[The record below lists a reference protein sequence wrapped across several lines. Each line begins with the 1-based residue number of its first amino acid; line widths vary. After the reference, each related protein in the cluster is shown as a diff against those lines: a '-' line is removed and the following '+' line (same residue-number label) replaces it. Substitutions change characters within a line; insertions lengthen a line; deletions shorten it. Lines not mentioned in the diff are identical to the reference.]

1 MLVSNWRARFPI
13 IKNRSL
19 SMTEFQRALAKVL
32 VSEGGYV
39 NDPRDPGGATNKGI
53 TQNVYNAYRERHHLP
68 MVPVRGI
75 SSTEVEAIY
84 EANYWKL
91 AKCDMLPAGVSYVVF
106 DGAVNSGVAQSVK
119 WLQRALN
126 VTADGVV
133 GNATLAAV
141 QNYGNMDRLVD
152 AICDRRLAFLKA
164 LKTWKAFGRGW
175 ASRVAAVRATG
186 KAWAAG
192 SVEVQPLGLV
202 SGASAKAMISDAKAA
217 PVLAVADGAT
227 GGGIG
232 SGGLAATLQ
241 QVQDQLSPLSYSSEL
256 IGKVVAG
263 LIIVSAALM
272 IGGIGYRW
280 YAKRKKDALKDALD
294 IPAAA

>member
-1 MLVSNWRARFPI
+1 
-13 IKNRSL
+13 
-19 SMTEFQRALAKVL
+19 MTEFERALARVL
-32 VSEGGYV
+32 THEGGYV
-39 NDPRDPGGATNKGI
+39 NDPRDPGGATNRGI
-53 TQNVYNAYRERHHLP
+53 TQRVYDAYRDRLGLQR
-68 MVPVRGI
+68 VPVRNI
-75 SSTEVEAIY
+75 SSSEVEGIY
-84 EANYWKL
+84 RSNYWDL

-119 WLQRALN
+119 WLQRALG
-126 VTADGVV
+126 VTPDGVI

-141 QNYGNMDRLVD
+141 QNYGNLDRLVD

-164 LKTWKAFGRGW
+164 LKTWKAFGKGW

-186 KAWAAG
+186 KAWATG
-192 SVEVQPLGLV
+192 GVEAQPLGLA
-202 SGASAKAMISDAKAA
+202 SGASVKALISDAKPA
-217 PVLAVADGAT
+217 PALAVADAST

-263 LIIVSAALM
+263 LIVVSAALM
-272 IGGIGYRW
+272 IGGLAYRW
-280 YAKRKKDALKDALD
+280 YAARRRKERADALD
-294 IPAAA
+294 LQVTANAQPAA

>member
-1 MLVSNWRARFPI
+1 
-13 IKNRSL
+13 
-19 SMTEFQRALAKVL
+19 MTEFERSLTKVL

-39 NDPRDPGGATNKGI
+39 NHPLDPGHATNRGI
-53 TQNVYNAYRERHHLP
+53 TQRVYDAYRQRHGLQP
-68 MVPVRGI
+68 VPVRNI
-75 SSTEVEAIY
+75 SSSEVEAIY
-84 EANYWKL
+84 RSNYWEL
-91 AKCDMLPAGVSYVVF
+91 ARCDMMPAGISYVVF

-119 WLQRALN
+119 WLQRALG
-126 VTADGVV
+126 VAADGVV
-133 GNATLAAV
+133 GNATLAAI

-164 LKTWKAFGRGW
+164 LKRWKTFGKGW

-192 SVEVQPLGLV
+192 SVEVQPLGLA
-202 SGASAKAMISDAKAA
+202 SGAGAKALISDAKKP
-217 PVLAVADGAT
+217 PVMAVADATT
-227 GGGIG
+227 GGGVG

-263 LIIVSAALM
+263 LILLSAVLT
-272 IGGIGYRW
+272 IGGLAYRW
-280 YAKRKKDALKDALD
+280 YAKRRKDELRDALD
-294 IPAAA
+294 IPAAS

>member
-1 MLVSNWRARFPI
+1 MNEFE
-13 IKNRSL
+13 RSL
-19 SMTEFQRALAKVL
+19 ARVL
-32 VSEGGYV
+32 VHEGGYV
-39 NDPRDPGGATNKGI
+39 NLKADPGGETNRGV
-53 TQNVYNAYRERHHLP
+53 TQRVYNAYRQRLGLP
-68 MVPVRGI
+68 LVSVRGI

-91 AKCDMLPAGVSYVVF
+91 AKCDQLPAGVSYVVF

-164 LKTWKAFGRGW
+164 LKTWKTFGKGW
-175 ASRVAAVRATG
+175 ASRVASVRATG

-192 SVEVQPLGLV
+192 TVETQQLGLI
-202 SGASAKAMISDAKAA
+202 SGASAKASISDAKKA
-217 PVLAVADGAT
+217 PMLAVADGAT

-272 IGGIGYRW
+272 IGGIAYRW
-280 YAKRKKDALKDALD
+280 YAKRRKDELKDALD
-294 IPAAA
+294 IPVAG

>member
-1 MLVSNWRARFPI
+1 
-13 IKNRSL
+13 
-19 SMTEFQRALAKVL
+19 MTEFERALAKVL

-39 NDPRDPGGATNKGI
+39 NLKADPGGATNRGV
-53 TQNVYNAYRERHHLP
+53 TQRVYDAYRQRLGLP
-68 MVPVRGI
+68 LVPVRGI
-75 SSTEVEAIY
+75 SATEVEAIY
-84 EANYWKL
+84 KANYWSL
-91 AKCDMLPAGVSYVVF
+91 AKCDQLPAGISYVVF

-126 VTADGVV
+126 VVPDGVV

-164 LKTWKAFGRGW
+164 LKTWKAFGKGW

-192 SVEVQPLGLV
+192 SVEAQPLGLM
-202 SGASAKAMISDAKAA
+202 SGASAKASISDAKK
-217 PVLAVADGAT
+217 PPMLAVADGTT
-227 GGGIG
+227 GGGVG

-241 QVQDQLSPLSYSSEL
+241 QVQDQLSPLSYGSEL
-256 IGKVVAG
+256 IGKVVAV
-263 LIIVSAALM
+263 LIIVGAVLT
-272 IGGIGYRW
+272 IGGLGYRW
-280 YAKRKKDALKDALD
+280 YAKRRKDDLKDALD
-294 IPAAA
+294 IPVAT

>member
-1 MLVSNWRARFPI
+1 M
-13 IKNRSL
+13 K
-19 SMTEFQRALAKVL
+19 EFERALAKVL
-32 VSEGGYV
+32 LSEGGYV
-39 NDPRDPGGATNKGI
+39 FDRRDPGGETNKGI
-53 TQNVYNAYRERHHLP
+53 TKRVYDAYRER
-68 MVPVRGI
+68 VGKPVQSVRDI
-75 SSTEVEAIY
+75 SQAEIAAIY
-84 EANYWKL
+84 KAAYWDL
-91 AKCDMLPAGVSYVVF
+91 AKCDQLPAGISYVVF
-106 DGAVNSGVAQSVK
+106 DGAVNSGVSQSIK
-119 WLQRALN
+119 WLQRALG
-126 VTADGVV
+126 VVAVDGVI

-164 LKTWKAFGRGW
+164 LKTWNTFGRGW
-175 ASRVAAVRATG
+175 SSRVAAVRATG

-192 SVEVQPLGLV
+192 GVEVKPLALS
-202 SGASAKAMISDAKAA
+202 SGGSEKAPISDAKAA
-217 PVLAVADGAT
+217 PMLAVADGAT

-256 IGKVVAG
+256 IGKVVAC
-263 LIIVSAALM
+263 LVIVSAALM

-294 IPAAA
+294 IPVAS

>member
-1 MLVSNWRARFPI
+1 
-13 IKNRSL
+13 
-19 SMTEFQRALAKVL
+19 MTEFERALTRVL
-32 VSEGGYV
+32 VHEGGYV
-39 NDPRDPGGATNKGI
+39 NNPRDPGGETNRGI
-53 TQNVYNAYRERHHLP
+53 TQRVYNAYRQRLGLQL
-68 MVPVRGI
+68 VSVRGI
-75 SSTEVEAIY
+75 SSSEVEAIY
-84 EANYWKL
+84 KANYWDL
-91 AKCDMLPAGVSYVVF
+91 AKCDQLPAGVSYVVF

-126 VTADGVV
+126 VTADGVI
-133 GNATLAAV
+133 GNATIAAI

-164 LKTWKAFGRGW
+164 LKTWKTFGNGW

-192 SVEVQPLGLV
+192 SVETQPLGLA
-202 SGASAKAMISDAKAA
+202 SGASAKGLLSDAKPA
-217 PVLAVADGAT
+217 PALAVADAST

-263 LIIVSAALM
+263 LIIVSAVLTF
-272 IGGIGYRW
+272 GGLAYRW
-280 YAKRKKDALKDALD
+280 YAARRRKERADALD
-294 IPAAA
+294 LQVTANAQAAA

>member
-1 MLVSNWRARFPI
+1 
-13 IKNRSL
+13 
-19 SMTEFQRALAKVL
+19 MTEFERALTRVL
-32 VSEGGYV
+32 VHEGGFS
-39 NDPRDPGGATNKGI
+39 NHKDDPGGATQRGV
-53 TQNVYNAYRERHHLP
+53 TQRVYDAYRDRHGLP
-68 MVPVRGI
+68 RVPVRGI
-75 SSTEVEAIY
+75 SSSEVEAIY
-84 EANYWKL
+84 KANYWAL

-106 DGAVNSGVAQSVK
+106 DGAVNSGVSQSVK
-119 WLQRALN
+119 WLQRALG

-164 LKTWKAFGRGW
+164 LKTWKTFGKGW

-192 SVEVQPLGLV
+192 SVEVQPLGLA
-202 SGASAKAMISDAKAA
+202 SGAGAKALISDAKKP
-217 PVLAVADGAT
+217 PVLAMADATT
-227 GGGIG
+227 GGGVG

-241 QVQDQLSPLSYSSEL
+241 QVQDQLSPYSYGSEL

-263 LIIVSAALM
+263 LIIVGAVLT
-272 IGGIGYRW
+272 IGGLAYRW
-280 YAKRKKDALKDALD
+280 YAKRRKDELRDALD
-294 IPAAA
+294 IPAAT

>member
-1 MLVSNWRARFPI
+1 M
-13 IKNRSL
+13 K
-19 SMTEFQRALAKVL
+19 EFERALSRVL
-32 VSEGGYV
+32 VHEGGYV
-39 NDPRDPGGATNKGI
+39 NHPSDPGGETNKGI
-53 TQNVYNAYRERHHLP
+53 TKRVYDAYRQKIGKP
-68 MVPVRGI
+68 IQSVRDI
-75 SSTEVEAIY
+75 SQAEIAAIY
-84 EANYWKL
+84 KAAYWDL
-91 AKCDMLPAGVSYVVF
+91 AKCDQLPAGISYVVF
-106 DGAVNSGVAQSVK
+106 DGAVNSGVSQSIK
-119 WLQRALN
+119 WLQRALGI
-126 VTADGVV
+126 VAVDGVI
-133 GNATLAAV
+133 GNATIAAV

-152 AICDRRLAFLKA
+152 AICDRRLAFMKA
-164 LKTWKAFGRGW
+164 LRTWKVFGKGW

-192 SVEVQPLGLV
+192 TVEAQPLGLSSGV
-202 SGASAKAMISDAKAA
+202 SPKAPISDAKAA
-217 PVLAVADGAT
+217 PMLAVADGAT

-294 IPAAA
+294 IPAAG